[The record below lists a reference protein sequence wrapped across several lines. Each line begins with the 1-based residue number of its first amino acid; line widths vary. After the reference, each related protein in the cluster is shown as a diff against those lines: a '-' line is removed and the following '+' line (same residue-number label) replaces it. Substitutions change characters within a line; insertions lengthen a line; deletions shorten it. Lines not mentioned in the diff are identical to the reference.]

1 MSSGQQLAPTSS
13 TKIRMS
19 APPACVLVTR
29 PKDDAHLLAADL
41 ERRGVEVL
49 LEPLFEIVPI
59 EGAAPDLRDMAGLL
73 FTSANG
79 VRAFARIS
87 KHRNFKVFAVGDAT
101 AAAARGAGFSDVDS
115 AGGSVEDLMTLVKD
129 SWTPEMGALIHAAGQ
144 TISGHLAETLIG
156 LGYEVRR
163 IALYEAKAADAL
175 TVRLCE
181 ALRAA
186 SLGYALFFSPRTA
199 DTFVSLVARADLH
212 DACRNVEVICLSTAV
227 ADMFAGLHWG
237 HVTVAAEPNQE
248 SLLAALDRRLAH
260 TNP

>member
-1 MSSGQQLAPTSS
+1 M
-13 TKIRMS
+13 RV
-19 APPACVLVTR
+19 PPASVLVTR
-29 PKDDAHLLAADL
+29 PKDDAKLLAADL

-59 EGAAPDLRDMAGLL
+59 EDAAPDLRDIAGLL

-79 VRAFARIS
+79 VRSFARIS

-129 SWTPEMGALIHAAGQ
+129 SWTPASGTLFHAAGR
-144 TISGHLAETLIG
+144 TISGELAETLG
-156 LGYEVRR
+156 VVGYEVHRT
-163 IALYEAKAADAL
+163 AVYEANAADAL
-175 TVRLCE
+175 SLRLCE
-181 ALRAA
+181 VLRAA
-186 SLGYALFFSPRTA
+186 NLGYALFFSPRTA
-199 DTFVSLVARADLH
+199 DTFVSLVTSAGLR
-212 DACRNVEVICLSTAV
+212 DACRNVEAICLSTAV
-227 ADMFAGLHWG
+227 ADMFARLNWG